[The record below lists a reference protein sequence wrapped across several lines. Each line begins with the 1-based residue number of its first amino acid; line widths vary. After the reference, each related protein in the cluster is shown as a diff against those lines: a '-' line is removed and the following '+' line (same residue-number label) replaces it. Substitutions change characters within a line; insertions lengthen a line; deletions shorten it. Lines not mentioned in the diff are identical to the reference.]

1 MKGGSCVCMVLLCKK
16 IMADVDYSNRKRR
29 GAFECVGVAPI
40 GSSKGT
46 LLHHAKNVGKL
57 L

>member
-1 MKGGSCVCMVLLCKK
+1 MCMVLLCKK